1 MGEAS
6 RKDWKVSGP
15 GLGITRG
22 GWWYVSGLLGAV
34 DCSWYCVNAD
44 VSVWVP
50 VGLVNLCPF
59 PSPLLRNCG
68 LPLGGDCVAVGVPGE
83 VYVCDWLGLFLSIRL
98 GRVESL
104 EAKREVADL
113 GDRVPLM
120 VGLVGLAVGVNS
132 ELD

>member
-1 MGEAS
+1 MHF
-6 RKDWKVSGP
+6 
-15 GLGITRG
+15 
-22 GWWYVSGLLGAV
+22 
-34 DCSWYCVNAD
+34 
-44 VSVWVP
+44 
-50 VGLVNLCPF
+50 CPF

-68 LPLGGDCVAVGVPGE
+68 LPLGGDLVAVGVTGE

-113 GDRVPLM
+113 GDRAPLM
-120 VGLVGLAVGVNS
+120 VELVGLAVGVNS